1 MPKQQATASELEPG
15 QYVMLEGASDWG
27 LGQIQSVTGD
37 RATVNFENMGKRL
50 INLKHA
56 TLNVVDPREFQDKCP
71 P

>member
-15 QYVMLEGASDWG
+15 QDVMLEGASDWG

>member
-1 MPKQQATASELEPG
+1 MPKQHPLASELEPG
-15 QYVMLEGASDWG
+15 QYVMLEGADAWG

-56 TLNVVDPREFQDKCP
+56 TLKLVDPRERP
-71 P
+71 HS